1 MSVIRNI
8 YEGSKSKGKKIQ
20 DNFRDPQPLNG
31 RKVFDVDTSVKKFTS
46 GGSSILSSSFC
57 MSLII
62 LVLSRVFFL

>member
-31 RKVFDVDTSVKKFTS
+31 RQVFDVDTSVKKFTS
-46 GGSSILSSSFC
+46 GASSITFC

-62 LVLSRVFFL
+62 LVLSRAFFH